1 MDELL
6 AVYMI
11 LGFMCALLIGMPVG
25 IGIALSGFLFGWMG
39 FGDFLFNL
47 VPSRIYGVVT
57 KYEFLAIPLFVYMG
71 VMLEKSRVAED
82 MLEVVGRLS
91 GRLNG
96 GMAIALIVV
105 GVLMGASTGIVG
117 ATVVTLT
124 MLTMPVLLKRNY
136 DGGIAAGAICAS
148 GTLGQII
155 PPSLVLILLA
165 DIMGE
170 SVGTLFAA
178 AMMPGLMLAGLYIGF
193 ILILGKLRPEMMPP
207 IPSEERAEIA
217 GWALARK
224 AAMALAP
231 PLLLVGGVLGTIIG
245 GLAAPTEAA
254 GVGAALSI
262 MIAALYGRLN
272 LRMIWEA
279 AEGALRISAMIFFIL
294 IAAQV
299 FSVAFRGLDG
309 EDLVQDALALLPGGE
324 TGALLFLMALLFVL
338 GFFLEWI
345 EISYIALPL
354 LLPFFVAAGTDM
366 VWLAAL
372 IALNLQTSFLT
383 PPFGWALFFLKGAAP
398 PQVSTGM
405 IYRGVVPFICI
416 QGIALVLLFNFPG
429 IATWLPDALAHLTGH
444 LFDLVIE
451 DQDSAHDRLTRGEV
465 LGALTSRAAP
475 LPGCDVAPM
484 GRLRYVATA
493 SPAFLARH
501 FAAGVTADTLATAP
515 MLQFDSRDQLQHRW
529 IVHATGAT
537 LSPPCHR
544 LPSSEGFATAARLG
558 LGWGMN
564 PEPLVAEDL
573 ARGTLRPLLPGT
585 PLDTALYWQSSRLMG
600 PALDPVT
607 RALRRAAR
615 RGLLPPE

>member
-1 MDELL
+1 ML
-6 AVYMI
+6 AIYMI
-11 LGFMCALLIGMPVG
+11 LGFMFFLLIGMPVG
-25 IGIALSGFLFGWMG
+25 IGIAVAGFVFGWMG

-47 VPSRIYGVVT
+47 VPARIYGVVT

-71 VMLEKSRVAED
+71 VMLERSRVAED

-124 MLTMPVLLKRNY
+124 MLTMPVLLRRNY
-136 DGGIAAGAICAS
+136 SPGLSAGAICAS

-178 AMMPGLMLAGLYIGF
+178 AMVPGLMLAGLYIGL
-193 ILILGKLRPEMMPP
+193 ILIVGRLRPDLMPP
-207 IPSEERAEIA
+207 IPAVERAEIA
-217 GWALARK
+217 GRELAIK
-224 AAMALAP
+224 AVKALAP

-262 MIAALYGRLN
+262 AIAALYGRLN
-272 LRMIWEA
+272 LTMIWDA
-279 AEGALRISAMIFFIL
+279 AKSALRISAMIFFIL

-299 FSVAFRGLDG
+299 FSVAFRGLQG
-309 EDLVQDALALLPGGE
+309 EDLVKDTLALLPGGE
-324 TGALLFLMALLFVL
+324 TGALIFLMLLLFVL

-354 LLPFFVAAGTDM
+354 LLPFFVALGTDM
-366 VWLAAL
+366 IWLAAL

-398 PQVSTGM
+398 PQVTTKM
-405 IYRGVVPFICI
+405 IYTGVLPFIGI
-416 QGIALVLLFNFPG
+416 QLTALVLLFNFPA
-429 IATWLPDALAHLTGH
+429 IATWLPKA
-444 LFDLVIE
+444 I
-451 DQDSAHDRLTRGEV
+451 
-465 LGALTSRAAP
+465 
-475 LPGCDVAPM
+475 
-484 GRLRYVATA
+484 
-493 SPAFLARH
+493 
-501 FAAGVTADTLATAP
+501 
-515 MLQFDSRDQLQHRW
+515 
-529 IVHATGAT
+529 
-537 LSPPCHR
+537 
-544 LPSSEGFATAARLG
+544 
-558 LGWGMN
+558 GW
-564 PEPLVAEDL
+564 
-573 ARGTLRPLLPGT
+573 
-585 PLDTALYWQSSRLMG
+585 
-600 PALDPVT
+600 
-607 RALRRAAR
+607 
-615 RGLLPPE
+615 